1 MTGKEELEKKYSD
14 IEKEKDNS
22 RFYDA
27 GRKRALDS
35 FRSMDEIAHEYGSV
49 YGADAELEY
58 RAGYA
63 AGIDQFAILYPQ
75 NFSKK
80 EILDEVNRT
89 FNK

>member
-14 IEKEKDNS
+14 IEKEKENS
-22 RFYDA
+22 SFYDA

-49 YGADAELEY
+49 YGESAELEY

-63 AGIDQFAILYPQ
+63 SGISQFAILYPQ
-75 NFSKK
+75 RISNDAA
-80 EILDEVNRT
+80 LDEVNRT